1 MIRSSYSAR
10 LVFELALCG
19 LALTLA
25 GCHKQAAPTAS
36 DDTGATP
43 QAAELPP
50 LEIKDDTP
58 NLLLTWIDEKGIF
71 HVVEKPADIPKE
83 GRDNVRVVI
92 TTREDGTG
100 KLVYV
105 ASLNEVTPT
114 GAYRVKTMTRAAWD
128 ELGARQTPSSP
139 RSARAERAAL
149 ALGLRAAEAAPG
161 APNAA
166 AAPQKALASG
176 ISAIIYGASWCK
188 PCHDTARYLKQ
199 RGVTV
204 IDKDIEENEVAAAE
218 MRQKLARAGR
228 SGSSIPVIDL
238 MGQIMVGLQPH
249 GNRPGESKPR
259 ARQNPFNIEKLAE
272 PRTSGVA

>member
-1 MIRSSYSAR
+1 MTRSRHIAPLTWALLGVGLSSA
-10 LVFELALCG
+10 A
-19 LALTLA
+19 
-25 GCHKQAAPTAS
+25 CHKQVAPTAS

-43 QAAELPP
+43 QPSELPP
-50 LEIKDDTP
+50 LELKDDTP
-58 NLLLTWIDEKGIF
+58 NLLLTWIDDKGDF
-71 HVVEKPADIPKE
+71 HVVEKPADVPKE
-83 GRDNVRVVI
+83 GRDNVRVVV

-105 ASLNEVTPT
+105 ANMNEVTPA

-128 ELGARQTPSSP
+128 ELGASKRK
-139 RSARAERAAL
+139 ARLEAL
-149 ALGLRAAEAAPG
+149 APSAVPAPSDSAPG
-161 APNAA
+161 PASPEASG
-166 AAPQKALASG
+166 APQKALASG
-176 ISAIIYGASWCK
+176 ITAIIYGASWCK

-238 MGQIMVGLQPH
+238 MGQIMVGFSPMAIDQAIEAA
-249 GNRPGESKPR
+249 RSAKP
-259 ARQNPFNIEKLAE
+259 L
-272 PRTSGVA
+272 

>member
-1 MIRSSYSAR
+1 MIRSSHLGKLGLA
-10 LVFELALCG
+10 LALCV
-19 LALTLA
+19 AFA
-25 GCHKQAAPTAS
+25 PMACHKQAAPTAS

-58 NLLLTWIDEKGIF
+58 NLLLTWIDEKGDF

-83 GRDNVRVVI
+83 GRENVRVVV

-105 ASLNEVTPT
+105 ANMNEVTPT

-128 ELGARQTPSSP
+128 ELGASKRQARLEALAPSAQPTPSD
-139 RSARAERAAL
+139 SAT
-149 ALGLRAAEAAPG
+149 AEAAPG
-161 APNAA
+161 APNASG
-166 AAPQKALASG
+166 APQKALASG

-238 MGQIMVGLQPH
+238 MGQIMVGFSPMAIDQAIEAA
-249 GNRPGESKPR
+249 RSAKP
-259 ARQNPFNIEKLAE
+259 L
-272 PRTSGVA
+272 